1 MNLIQKEF
9 ITPLLLLKPTSVNKK
24 IPPAEVG
31 CGSGGDQGG
40 LCVVSDGHAS
50 PSGGRI
56 WHHQKVKINDI
67 DVWWRLKVMVVGV
80 RYKNE
85 SMDLERKRVA
95 ANTSKNG
102 VVVGSVWESR
112 MRGSFNVFNANNN
125 QQSENSTEQNN
136 PSGQMGELGQNDK
149 EKVVLRSKQTTEVI
163 SSVGKRKTWK
173 ADTNPD
179 AKIRSELNK
188 DLINGSNDAKK
199 SSPIQIKNK
208 RLGWNKDQSVSN
220 ERTIKTRALSRKT
233 SAGSDLSQGNEK
245 VEKLKP
251 LLKLVSVSDESNIG
265 IEDAEDG
272 NVDDDVMKKD
282 GFEDGE
288 KVDGLDDV
296 CDDKLMTVDLG
307 KVKDEDNEEAGNEEV
322 NDERA
327 IVVVKEMERISKT
340 NKSKLPEV
348 VIEEKKN
355 HQRNE
360 RSSPLTRSIR
370 KQPHP
375 VVNHPR
381 VISRS
386 NELPSQRVRRSQ
398 NKLQNFIDLIMWNDA
413 SKSALIFGLGTFSI
427 ISSSYTQDLN
437 ISFISVI
444 SYMGLIYL
452 AAIFIFKSFI
462 LRTVVE
468 DGDTIDNDDYV
479 VGEDE
484 AIWALKLFLPY
495 INEFLLK
502 VKALFSG
509 DPATTMKLAVLLFIL
524 ARSGSSITI
533 WKMAKLGFFGVFTVP
548 KICSSYSSQL
558 SGYGAFWVQRFK
570 DAWNSCSQKKA
581 VAFGIFTL
589 VWNFSSVVARIWAVF
604 VLLVA
609 FKYYQQS
616 MMKDEVVEEEQ
627 QEEVEEPIIRTKR
640 SSWQEQRNGK
650 NFTSNGSTKL
660 KKRS

>member
-1 MNLIQKEF
+1 
-9 ITPLLLLKPTSVNKK
+9 
-24 IPPAEVG
+24 
-31 CGSGGDQGG
+31 
-40 LCVVSDGHAS
+40 
-50 PSGGRI
+50 
-56 WHHQKVKINDI
+56 
-67 DVWWRLKVMVVGV
+67 
-80 RYKNE
+80 
-85 SMDLERKRVA
+85 MDLERKRVA

-112 MRGSFNVFNANNN
+112 MRGSFKVFNANNN
-125 QQSENSTEQNN
+125 QQSEKPTEQNN
-136 PSGQMGELGQNDK
+136 PSGKMGEMGQNDK
-149 EKVVLRSKQTTEVI
+149 EKAVLRSKQTTEVI
-163 SSVGKRKTWK
+163 SGVGKRKTWK

-188 DLINGSNDAKK
+188 DLTNGSNDAKK
-199 SSPIQIKNK
+199 SSPIQIKN
-208 RLGWNKDQSVSN
+208 RRQEWNKDQSVSN
-220 ERTIKTRALSRKT
+220 ERTMKTRALSRKT
-233 SAGSDLSQGNEK
+233 SAGTELSQGNEK
-245 VEKLKP
+245 VEEVKP
-251 LLKLVSVSDESNIG
+251 LLKLVSISDESNDV
-265 IEDAEDG
+265 IEDAKDG

-282 GFEDGE
+282 GFYDGE
-288 KVDGLDDV
+288 KVDGLNDD

-307 KVKDEDNEEAGNEEV
+307 KVKDEDNEEDGNEEV

-327 IVVVKEMERISKT
+327 IVVVKEMEPISKA

-355 HQRNE
+355 YQRNE
-360 RSSPLTRSIR
+360 RSSPVTRSIR

-386 NELPSQRVRRSQ
+386 NELPSQRVHRSH

-468 DGDTIDNDDYV
+468 EGDTIDDDDYI

-484 AIWALKLFLPY
+484 AIWALTLFLPY

-509 DPATTMKLAVLLFIL
+509 DPATTMKIDNTC
-524 ARSGSSITI
+524 I
-533 WKMAKLGFFGVFTVP
+533 KVFLTEYLP
-548 KICSSYSSQL
+548 AYE
-558 SGYGAFWVQRFK
+558 GAFWVQRFK

-627 QEEVEEPIIRTKR
+627 EEVVEEPIIPTKR
-640 SSWQEQRNGK
+640 SSWQEQRNGE

>member
-1 MNLIQKEF
+1 
-9 ITPLLLLKPTSVNKK
+9 
-24 IPPAEVG
+24 
-31 CGSGGDQGG
+31 
-40 LCVVSDGHAS
+40 
-50 PSGGRI
+50 
-56 WHHQKVKINDI
+56 
-67 DVWWRLKVMVVGV
+67 
-80 RYKNE
+80 
-85 SMDLERKRVA
+85 MDLERKRVA

-112 MRGSFNVFNANNN
+112 MRGSFKVFNANNN
-125 QQSENSTEQNN
+125 QQSEKPTEQNN
-136 PSGQMGELGQNDK
+136 PSGKMGEMGQNDK
-149 EKVVLRSKQTTEVI
+149 EKAVLRSKQTTEVI
-163 SSVGKRKTWK
+163 SGVGKRKTWK

-188 DLINGSNDAKK
+188 DLTNGSNDAKK
-199 SSPIQIKNK
+199 SSPIQIKN
-208 RLGWNKDQSVSN
+208 RRQEWNKDQSVSN
-220 ERTIKTRALSRKT
+220 ERTMKTRALSRKT
-233 SAGSDLSQGNEK
+233 SAGTELSQGNEK
-245 VEKLKP
+245 VEKVKP
-251 LLKLVSVSDESNIG
+251 LLKLVSISDESNIV
-265 IEDAEDG
+265 IEDAKDG

-282 GFEDGE
+282 GFYDGE
-288 KVDGLDDV
+288 KVDGLNDD

-307 KVKDEDNEEAGNEEV
+307 KVKDEDNEEDGNEEV

-327 IVVVKEMERISKT
+327 IVVVKEMEPISKA

-355 HQRNE
+355 YQRNE
-360 RSSPLTRSIR
+360 RSSPVTRSIR
-370 KQPHP
+370 KLPHP

-386 NELPSQRVRRSQ
+386 NELPSQRVHRSH

-468 DGDTIDNDDYV
+468 EDDTIDDDDYI

-484 AIWALKLFLPY
+484 AIRALTLFLPY

-627 QEEVEEPIIRTKR
+627 EEVVEEPIIPTKR
-640 SSWQEQRNGK
+640 SSWQEQRNGE

>member
-1 MNLIQKEF
+1 
-9 ITPLLLLKPTSVNKK
+9 
-24 IPPAEVG
+24 
-31 CGSGGDQGG
+31 
-40 LCVVSDGHAS
+40 
-50 PSGGRI
+50 
-56 WHHQKVKINDI
+56 
-67 DVWWRLKVMVVGV
+67 
-80 RYKNE
+80 
-85 SMDLERKRVA
+85 MDLERKRMA
-95 ANTSKNG
+95 DNASKNG

-112 MRGSFNVFNANNN
+112 MRGSFKVFNANNDN
-125 QQSENSTEQNN
+125 QESEKTTEQNN
-136 PSGQMGELGQNDK
+136 PSGKMGERGQNDK
-149 EKVVLRSKQTTEVI
+149 EKAVLRSRQTTEVI
-163 SSVGKRKTWK
+163 SGVGKRKTWK

-179 AKIRSELNK
+179 VKIRSELNK
-188 DLINGSNDAKK
+188 DLINDAKK
-199 SSPIQIKNK
+199 SSPIQKKN
-208 RLGWNKDQSVSN
+208 RRQEWNKDQSVSN

-233 SAGSDLSQGNEK
+233 SAGSELSQGNEK
-245 VEKLKP
+245 AEKVKP
-251 LLKLVSVSDESNIG
+251 LLKLVSISDESSIG
-265 IEDAEDG
+265 IDDVEDG

-282 GFEDGE
+282 GFDDGE
-288 KVDGLDDV
+288 KVDGIDDV

-307 KVKDEDNEEAGNEEV
+307 KVKDEEDGNEEV

-327 IVVVKEMERISKT
+327 IVVVKEMEPISKT

-348 VIEEKKN
+348 VIEEKKT

-360 RSSPLTRSIR
+360 RSSPVTRSIR

-386 NELPSQRVRRSQ
+386 NELPSQRVHRSHNQ
-398 NKLQNFIDLIMWNDA
+398 LQSFIDLIMWNDA
-413 SKSALIFGLGTFSI
+413 SKSALIFGLGTFTI

-437 ISFISVI
+437 ISFVSVI

-452 AAIFIFKSFI
+452 AARFIFKSFI
-462 LRTVVE
+462 LRSVVE
-468 DGDTIDNDDYV
+468 EGDTIDDEDYV

-558 SGYGAFWVQRFK
+558 SGYGTFWVQRFK
-570 DAWNSCSQKKA
+570 DAWDSCSQKKA

-616 MMKDEVVEEEQ
+616 MMKDEVVEEQ
-627 QEEVEEPIIRTKR
+627 QEEEEVEEPIVRTKR

-650 NFTSNGSTKL
+650 NFTSDGSTKL
-660 KKRS
+660 KKKS

>member
-1 MNLIQKEF
+1 M
-9 ITPLLLLKPTSVNKK
+9 
-24 IPPAEVG
+24 
-31 CGSGGDQGG
+31 
-40 LCVVSDGHAS
+40 
-50 PSGGRI
+50 
-56 WHHQKVKINDI
+56 
-67 DVWWRLKVMVVGV
+67 
-80 RYKNE
+80 
-85 SMDLERKRVA
+85 A

-112 MRGSFNVFNANNN
+112 MRGSFKVFNANNN
-125 QQSENSTEQNN
+125 NQQTEKTTEQNN
-136 PSGQMGELGQNDK
+136 PSGKMGQMGEMGQNDK
-149 EKVVLRSKQTTEVI
+149 EKAVLRSKQTNEVT
-163 SSVGKRKTWK
+163 SGVGKRKTWK

-179 AKIRSELNK
+179 VKIRSELNK

-199 SSPIQIKNK
+199 SSPIQIKN
-208 RLGWNKDQSVSN
+208 RRQEWNKDQSVSN

-233 SAGSDLSQGNEK
+233 SAGSELSQGNEK
-245 VEKLKP
+245 VEKVKP
-251 LLKLVSVSDESNIG
+251 LLKLASISDESNIG
-265 IEDAEDG
+265 IDDVEDG

-282 GFEDGE
+282 GFDDGE
-288 KVDGLDDV
+288 KVDGIDDV

-307 KVKDEDNEEAGNEEV
+307 KVKDEDNEEDGHEEV

-327 IVVVKEMERISKT
+327 IVVVKEMEPISKISK
-340 NKSKLPEV
+340 NKLPEV
-348 VIEEKKN
+348 VIEEKKT

-360 RSSPLTRSIR
+360 RSSPVTRSIR
-370 KQPHP
+370 KQPQP

-386 NELPSQRVRRSQ
+386 NELPSQRVHRSH
-398 NKLQNFIDLIMWNDA
+398 NKLQSFIDLIMWNDA
-413 SKSALIFGLGTFSI
+413 SKTALIFGLGTFSI

-452 AAIFIFKSFI
+452 AARFIFKSFI
-462 LRTVVE
+462 PRSVVE
-468 DGDTIDNDDYV
+468 ESDTIDDEDYV

-570 DAWNSCSQKKA
+570 DAWDSCSQKKA

-604 VLLVA
+604 VLVVA

-627 QEEVEEPIIRTKR
+627 EEEEVEEPIIRTK
-640 SSWQEQRNGK
+640 
-650 NFTSNGSTKL
+650 
-660 KKRS
+660 